1 MRLTAS
7 IVRFPIRGVFT
18 IARGSR
24 TEAVVVEARI
34 EADGLTGR
42 GECVPYP
49 RYGESPGSVQAQLES
64 VVPAIDTAD
73 LATLDARALLP
84 AGAARHALDAAL
96 IDWQAK
102 RAGLPAWRLLGL
114 PEPKPVITAFTISLA
129 SPTDM
134 EAAARAAADR
144 PLLKIKL
151 GTPDDMDRLR
161 AVRQGA
167 PEAALI
173 VDANEGWRIGDLE
186 RLLPEIQALGVALIE
201 QPLPAG
207 EDDALRSLQSP
218 VPICADESVHTAKD
232 ISALADRYAAVNIKL
247 DKTGGLREAIDAVRQ
262 AQSARM
268 DIMIGCMVGSSLAMA
283 PAALLTS
290 FARYVDLDGPL
301 LLAADREPGLR
312 YAGSLLHPLQPALWG

>member
-1 MRLTAS
+1 LRFSAA
-7 IVRFPIRGVFT
+7 IVRFPIRGVFA

-24 TEAVVVEARI
+24 TEAVVVEAQI
-34 EADGLTGR
+34 EADGLRGR

-49 RYGESPGSVQAQLES
+49 RYGESPESVLAQLES
-64 VVPAIDTAD
+64 VRAGLAIAA
-73 LATLDARALLP
+73 LSTLDARSLLP

-102 RAGLPAWRLLGL
+102 MAGKSASACLGL
-114 PEPKPVITAFTISLA
+114 PEPLPVITAFTISLEA
-129 SPTDM
+129 PAEM

-151 GTPDDMDRLR
+151 GTAQDMDRLR

-167 PEAALI
+167 PESTLI
-173 VDANEGWRIGDLE
+173 VDANEGWHITDLD
-186 RLLPEIQALGVALIE
+186 RLLPEIEKLGVALIE

-207 EDDALRSLQSP
+207 RDDDLRSLASP
-218 VPICADESVHTAKD
+218 VPLCADESVHTAKD
-232 ISALADRYAAVNIKL
+232 IAALADRYDAVNIKL

-262 AQSARM
+262 AEAAGL

-283 PAALLTS
+283 PAALLTP

-312 YAGSLLHPLQPALWG
+312 YDGSRLHPLQPALWG